1 MKNVTKSFVVRV
13 LTLII
18 GALSNFII
26 ATLLI
31 KNFGYEGYS
40 LYVVLSS
47 LPSLI
52 PFADFGLGSNIFNFF
67 ADKSEGRTPQNI
79 VTEVFLL
86 SCLLSI
92 FLVFISTLIILG
104 LSNYSDEYFAIPNHY
119 LYSGLGIISITLF
132 SVPFSLAARKMF
144 AEERISKVFFIQGL
158 IPPITASLVFL
169 FSRDETKSLD
179 LLVFMPSV
187 TYMITTLVVFKMS
200 GFIEFFSITDWEKFR
215 NSIRKSLTLG
225 GWSLCVSTVI
235 ALVWQMPKY
244 LIQMFGTPLEMTT
257 YSLMSLFLIPGLSLT
272 AVSATWHTTNVRRRD
287 LGVDVASMTA
297 RSIRISFIASVLF
310 SIASFIG
317 FQILSRVG
325 LATPDYRSQLIAS
338 IALISSPTWMI
349 PLSTLT
355 SSIDLRWMALRIVPC
370 FVISGLMLSVLL
382 NIDYTFA
389 LITYLLIF
397 SSSVRYF
404 SNKRFQN
411 LRELQ

>member
-1 MKNVTKSFVVRV
+1 MRNITGSFVVRV
-13 LTLII
+13 FTLIV
-18 GALSNFII
+18 GAVSNFII

-31 KNFGYEGYS
+31 ETFGYQGYA

-67 ADKSEGRTPQNI
+67 ADKSEGRATNNI

-92 FLVFISTLIILG
+92 FLVSISTLVVLG
-104 LSNYSDEYFAIPNHY
+104 FSNYSDAFFTIPNHY

-144 AEERISKVFFIQGL
+144 AEEQISKVFFIQGL

-169 FSRDETKSLD
+169 FSRDDTKSFVI
-179 LLVFMPSV
+179 LVFIPSAI
-187 TYMITTLVVFKMS
+187 YMITTLAVFKIS
-200 GFIEFFSITDWEKFR
+200 GFIEFCSVTDWEKFR
-215 NSIRKSLTLG
+215 NSIRRSLTLG
-225 GWSLCVSTVI
+225 GWSLCVTTVI
-235 ALVWQMPKY
+235 ALVWQLPKY

-287 LGVDVASMTA
+287 MGVDVASMTA
-297 RSIRISFIASVLF
+297 RSIRISLIASVLF

-325 LATPDYRSQLIAS
+325 LATPDYRSQLLAFV
-338 IALISSPTWMI
+338 ALMSSPTWMI

-355 SSIDLRWMALRIVPC
+355 SSTDLRWISLRIVPC
-370 FVISGLMLSVLL
+370 FVISGSMLSVLIKI
-382 NIDYTFA
+382 NYTLA
-389 LITYLLIF
+389 LVTYLLVF

-404 SNKRFQN
+404 ANKRFQN
-411 LRELQ
+411 LKDLQ

>member
-1 MKNVTKSFVVRV
+1 VKNITTSFVVRV

-18 GALSNFII
+18 GALSNFVI

-31 KNFGYEGYS
+31 RNFGYEGYA

-52 PFADFGLGSNIFNFF
+52 PFADFGLGSSIFNFF

-79 VTEVFLL
+79 LTEVFLL

-92 FLVFISTLIILG
+92 FLILIFTLIVLG
-104 LSNYSDEYFAIPNHY
+104 LSNYSGDFFAIPNHY
-119 LYSGLGIISITLF
+119 LFSGLAIISITLF
-132 SVPFSLAARKMF
+132 SVPFSLAAKKMF

-169 FSRDETKSLD
+169 FSRDETQSLGR
-179 LLVFMPSV
+179 LVFIPSV
-187 TYMITTLVVFKMS
+187 TYLITTLAVFKIS
-200 GFIEFFSITDWEKFR
+200 GFIKFFSITDWRKFR
-215 NSIRKSLTLG
+215 NGIRKSLTLG
-225 GWSLCVSTVI
+225 GWSLCLTTVI

-287 LGVDVASMTA
+287 FGADVASMTA
-297 RSIRISFIASVLF
+297 RSIRVSLIASVLF
-310 SIASFIG
+310 SVASFIG
-317 FQILSRVG
+317 FQILSRAG
-325 LATPDYRSQLIAS
+325 LTTPDYRSQLLAF

-349 PLSTLT
+349 PLSSLT
-355 SSIDLRWMALRIVPC
+355 SSIDLRWISLRILPC
-370 FVISGLMLSVLL
+370 FVISGFMLSVLL

-397 SSSVRYF
+397 SSSAWYF
-404 SNKRFQN
+404 ANKRIGNLKDFQ
-411 LRELQ
+411 